1 MGYICI
7 HWKRLWKPHFLSS
20 LFRVLNG
27 SDSTSKPANAI
38 CGSNGSSFLATKLL
52 VSIAQ
57 PAEEIS
63 STQLETN
70 WASLVGF
77 LGHWEMQIS
86 LNRMRISA
94 FSTFDCTW
102 RAADLTQLPITQP
115 DFALFWT
122 RNGKRP
128 NQIEK
133 WVKRL
138 SVDKSSVPINKSKQ
152 QTNYARKG
160 AASHSCSDLYPN
172 PNRNRIWIHAP
183 N

>member
-7 HWKRLWKPHFLSS
+7 HWKRLWVPFSGYWM
-20 LFRVLNG
+20 VLTLHRNQLTPFVG
-27 SDSTSKPANAI
+27 Q
-38 CGSNGSSFLATKLL
+38 LL

-138 SVDKSSVPINKSKQ
+138 SVDKSSVSINKSKQ